1 MTTTIRD
8 PHFWAIAALTILI
21 GLGYYGEQV
30 GIGSKFFSSDY
41 THDLHRGLLLIP
53 MLYAAAVFRL
63 RGAVILSVIAFCI
76 VIPRGLM
83 ITENPDPLLRPI
95 IVMVIASIAT
105 FLLGIERGRSQ
116 HLAAEMVQRQR
127 AEHKIQHI
135 NSVLHAIR
143 SVNEL
148 IVQEK
153 NRDQLL
159 RSVCESLIQTR
170 GYYNAWIALLDDSAK
185 FAASAEAGLGTKFS
199 AMLGKLG
206 TGELTSC
213 GRAALS
219 QPDVVIINDP
229 SITCIDC
236 PLSADYSGRGA
247 MTTRLE
253 YEGKVY
259 GLLSVSI
266 PADLIG
272 EEDEQALFSEVAS
285 DIAFALHDIELEKE
299 RDQAQRTLSIE
310 RGQLLS
316 IFDGMDEV
324 VYVADP
330 QTYEML
336 YMNGQAKS
344 QWGNGVGQKCHRVL
358 QNLDSPCPFCSND
371 HIFGPNIGNSYI
383 WEFQNSINHRW
394 YRCIDK
400 AIRWPDERMVRMEIA
415 IDFTTSKEAE
425 EKIRKLNA
433 ELEQRVIE
441 RTTELVA
448 TNKELEA
455 FSYSV
460 SHDLRAPL
468 RSIDGFGQALLEDYN
483 SRLDEQGKD
492 YLQRMRAASQK
503 MGNLIDDLLGLSRVT
518 RSEMHRETV
527 NLSQV
532 VQRIAADLRQL
543 EPERQIEFD
552 IAEGVTAHGDAHLL
566 YVALENLVEN
576 AWKFTRK
583 HPTAKVEFGMIEH
596 EGTPAYFVRDDG
608 AGFDMAYAGKLF
620 GAFQRLH
627 DTREFEGTG
636 IGLATVQRI
645 IHRHGGQVWAEGVPE
660 KGATFYFTLQ

>member
-1 MTTTIRD
+1 MTTTIRN
-8 PHFWAIAALTILI
+8 PHLWAIAALTTLV

-30 GIGSKFFSSDY
+30 GFGNEFFSSDY

-53 MLYAAAVFRL
+53 MLYAAAIFRL
-63 RGAVILSVIAFCI
+63 RGAVVLSVIAFCI

-95 IVMVIASIAT
+95 VVMIIASIAAL
-105 FLLGIERGRSQ
+105 LLGIERGRSQ
-116 HLAAEMVQRQR
+116 RLAAEMVQRQR
-127 AEHKIQHI
+127 AEHKIRHI

-153 NRDQLL
+153 DRDQLL
-159 RSVCESLIQTR
+159 RSVGESLIQTR
-170 GYYNAWIALLDDSAK
+170 GYYNAWVALLDDSAK
-185 FAASAEAGLGTKFS
+185 FAASAEAGLGEKFS
-199 AMLGKLG
+199 AMLNKMGG
-206 TGELTSC
+206 GELTSC
-213 GRAALS
+213 GRQALS
-219 QPDVVIINDP
+219 QPGVVIINDP

-236 PLSADYSGRGA
+236 PLSADYGGRGA
-247 MTTRLE
+247 MTIRLE

-272 EEDEQALFSEVAS
+272 EEDEQNLFSEVAS
-285 DIAFALHDIELEKE
+285 DIAFALHDIELEEE
-299 RDQAQRTLSIE
+299 RDQAQKNLRFE
-310 RGQLLS
+310 REQLIS

-330 QTYEML
+330 ETYEML
-336 YMNGQAKS
+336 YMNGKAKS
-344 QWGNGVGQKCHRVL
+344 QWGDGVGQKCHRVL
-358 QNLDSPCPFCSND
+358 QDLDSPCPFCTND
-371 HIFGPNIGNSYI
+371 RIFGPGLGEPYI
-383 WEFQNSINHRW
+383 WEFQNTVNQRW

-400 AIRWPDERMVRMEIA
+400 AIRWPDDRMVRMEIA
-415 IDFTTSKEAE
+415 IDFTSSKEAE

-433 ELEQRVIE
+433 ELEQRVVE
-441 RTTELVA
+441 RTAELVA

-483 SRLDEQGKD
+483 DRLDEQGKD

-532 VQRIAADLRQL
+532 VQRIAAELRQL

-552 IAEGVTAHGDAHLL
+552 IAEGVAAYGDAHLL

-583 HPTAKVEFGMIEH
+583 HPAARVEFGMTEN
-596 EGTPAYFVRDDG
+596 EGRQAYFVRDDG
-608 AGFDMAYAGKLF
+608 VGFDMAYAGKLF

-627 DTREFEGTG
+627 DMREFEGTG

-645 IHRHGGQVWAEGVPE
+645 IHRHGGQVWAEGAPG
-660 KGATFYFTLQ
+660 KGATFYFTLK